1 MAGQQS
7 PVKRLR
13 KTVNGHL
20 CNISPIKDKQKP
32 YFEAF
37 LHHEGECCKVVA
49 FKEEDYMN
57 FQNAEKTQ
65 SPVTL
70 QNVIVQPSKSNGRT
84 NVYYT
89 HTSKMSC
96 VRDISHAFK
105 NTLPDEPQDIK
116 LSELPKLDINHLRI
130 NINVKIIL
138 EEYKG
143 HNVVWD
149 GRYLPKTV
157 YTVADTTGYVSL
169 TVWGEESVTVGEWYK
184 ITNVSVKQ
192 FKEKKSLSTT
202 KQTQILSI
210 PSQGTTVDVE
220 VPIKSVKCYIIGVNI
235 NSLFI
240 CHRKHQLKNI
250 ILSRPSVYCYSCKTH
265 YKITAAIMKIS
276 GHLELKPETGDIII
290 KANAEDEVIRS
301 ALAMNANASQND
313 IIQGLLSLPLMQMT
327 ICNNVIVKME
337 ESKCPLTESDQVMA
351 SLAVTDPADVYSPP
365 DLRLFFSSQR
375 QKRNLSIDSKPKR
388 SKDHQSLVAI
398 RAVHRIL

>member
-37 LHHEGECCKVVA
+37 LQHEGECCKVVA

-57 FQNAEKTQ
+57 FQNAAKTQ

-70 QNVIVQPSKSNGRT
+70 QNVILQPSKSSGTT

-89 HTSKMSC
+89 HTSNMSC
-96 VRDISHAFK
+96 VRDLSQAFK
-105 NTLPDEPQDIK
+105 NTLPDEPQNLKVSD
-116 LSELPKLDINHLRI
+116 LPKRDINHPRV

-143 HNVVWD
+143 HNVVW
-149 GRYLPKTV
+149 
-157 YTVADTTGYVSL
+157 
-169 TVWGEESVTVGEWYK
+169 E
-184 ITNVSVKQ
+184 
-192 FKEKKSLSTT
+192 
-202 KQTQILSI
+202 
-210 PSQGTTVDVE
+210 
-220 VPIKSVKCYIIGVNI
+220 
-235 NSLFI
+235 
-240 CHRKHQLKNI
+240 
-250 ILSRPSVYCYSCKTH
+250 
-265 YKITAAIMKIS
+265 
-276 GHLELKPETGDIII
+276 
-290 KANAEDEVIRS
+290 ANAEDEVIRS
-301 ALAMNANASQND
+301 AVAMNANASQND

-327 ICNNVIVKME
+327 MCNNVIVKME
-337 ESKCPLTESDQVMA
+337 ESDRVMA
-351 SLAVTDPADVYSPP
+351 SLAVMDPAEDTIDVYSPP
-365 DLRLFFSSQR
+365 DLRLFFSSQP

-398 RAVHRIL
+398 RAIPRFL

>member
-157 YTVADTTGYVSL
+157 YTVADTTGY
-169 TVWGEESVTVGEWYK
+169 
-184 ITNVSVKQ
+184 
-192 FKEKKSLSTT
+192 
-202 KQTQILSI
+202 
-210 PSQGTTVDVE
+210 
-220 VPIKSVKCYIIGVNI
+220 
-235 NSLFI
+235 
-240 CHRKHQLKNI
+240 
-250 ILSRPSVYCYSCKTH
+250 
-265 YKITAAIMKIS
+265 
-276 GHLELKPETGDIII
+276 
-290 KANAEDEVIRS
+290 
-301 ALAMNANASQND
+301 
-313 IIQGLLSLPLMQMT
+313 MT

>member
-210 PSQGTTVDVE
+210 PSQDDHLQQRHCEDGR
-220 VPIKSVKCYIIGVNI
+220 IKMSSDRVGSSDGI
-235 NSLFI
+235 
-240 CHRKHQLKNI
+240 
-250 ILSRPSVYCYSCKTH
+250 SCCD
-265 YKITAAIMKIS
+265 
-276 GHLELKPETGDIII
+276 G
-290 KANAEDEVIRS
+290 
-301 ALAMNANASQND
+301 
-313 IIQGLLSLPLMQMT
+313 
-327 ICNNVIVKME
+327 
-337 ESKCPLTESDQVMA
+337 
-351 SLAVTDPADVYSPP
+351 
-365 DLRLFFSSQR
+365 SS
-375 QKRNLSIDSKPKR
+375 
-388 SKDHQSLVAI
+388 
-398 RAVHRIL
+398 